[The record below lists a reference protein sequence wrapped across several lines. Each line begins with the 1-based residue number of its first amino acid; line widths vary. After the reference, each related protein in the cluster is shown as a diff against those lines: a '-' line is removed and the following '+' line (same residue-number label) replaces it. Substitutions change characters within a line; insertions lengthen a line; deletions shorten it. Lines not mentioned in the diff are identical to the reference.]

1 MADGMATLSG
11 SGLLVALYQRLVRDL
26 DDAVRAI
33 EHDAPNEAHHALV
46 HAQDIVSELSLALD
60 SGSWD
65 GAAALAE
72 LYEWLYRQ
80 LVAANVAKD
89 LQLVDAC
96 RSVVA
101 PLADAW
107 SDAMTVAAQSAPQA
121 QAS

>member
-1 MADGMATLSG
+1 
-11 SGLLVALYQRLVRDL
+11 V
-26 DDAVRAI
+26 
-33 EHDAPNEAHHALV
+33 
-46 HAQDIVSELSLALD
+46 
-60 SGSWD
+60 
-65 GAAALAE
+65 
-72 LYEWLYRQ
+72 LYEWLYQQ

-96 RSVVA
+96 RLVVA